1 MTRSP
6 PRNPLVAIIG
16 ATGTG
21 KSELAV
27 EIAKRHNG
35 EIINGDAMQLY
46 AGLPIITNKITK
58 EEQQGIPHHLLGCI
72 GLHEQTWVVGTF
84 VREALKTIAEIRSRG
99 RLPILVGGT
108 HYYTQSLL
116 FEDKL
121 AEEGVEDEKPD
132 FVEDTSSK
140 WPILKESTEV
150 IFQEL
155 RKVDPVMAERWHP
168 NDRRKI
174 QRSLEIYLQTGRK
187 ASEIYAEQRARKNH
201 ANGKNGDV
209 DMLDTPTM
217 RFPTLLIWVHAQADV
232 LRERLDKR
240 VDKMLERGLLQEVE
254 TLEKFVDEQATA
266 GTPVDETRGIW
277 VSIGYKEFKDLARFL
292 RDGGTDLDRQKKLMS
307 EAREKT
313 QIATRQYSKRQ
324 IRWIRIKLV
333 NALAEARSSE
343 SLYLLDGSDLA
354 SFGGDVVEPAMD
366 LTDQFLRS
374 EDMPLPSSLSS
385 AAAEMLTPKRDYD
398 LSANPDKW
406 SKQYCLVC
414 DVTCVTPEQWQQH
427 TRSKAH
433 RKLTS
438 KKRGAERDVEPP
450 P

>member
-1 MTRSP
+1 
-6 PRNPLVAIIG
+6 
-16 ATGTG
+16 
-21 KSELAV
+21 
-27 EIAKRHNG
+27 
-35 EIINGDAMQLY
+35 MQLY
-46 AGLPIITNKITK
+46 DGLPVITNKITK

-121 AEEGVEDEKPD
+121 AEDGAEDEKPE
-132 FVEDTSSK
+132 FVEDTGSK
-140 WPILKESTEV
+140 WPILKEPTEV
-150 IFQEL
+150 VLEEL

-174 QRSLEIYLQTGRK
+174 RRSLEIYLQTGRK
-187 ASEIYAEQRARKNH
+187 ASDIYAEQRARK
-201 ANGKNGDV
+201 GRTGDEE
-209 DMLDTPTM
+209 DDAELLNSPSM
-217 RFPTLLIWVHAQADV
+217 RFPTLLLWVHANADA

-240 VDKMLERGLLQEVE
+240 VDKMLERGLLEEVE
-254 TLEKFVDEQATA
+254 TLTKFADEQAIA

-277 VSIGYKEFKDLARFL
+277 VSIGYKEFKDHARFL
-292 RDGGTDLDRQKKLMS
+292 KDGGSDGPEQQKLIS
-307 EAREKT
+307 DAREKT

-324 IRWIRIKLV
+324 VRWLRIKLV

-343 SLYLLDGSDLA
+343 SLYLLDGSDVAAFDENVVQPALA
-354 SFGGDVVEPAMD
+354 
-366 LTDQFLRS
+366 LTGQYLRA
-374 EDMPLPSSLSS
+374 EEMPLPSSLS
-385 AAAEMLTPKRDYD
+385 AVTIEMLTPKRNYD
-398 LSANPDKW
+398 LSANPEKW
-406 SKQYCLVC
+406 SKQYCAVC

-427 TRSKAH
+427 TKSKTH

-438 KKRGAERDVEPP
+438 KRQVAEQGDALPR
-450 P
+450 